1 MFEDVYKKINE
12 IDTQRKKLN
21 EELFV
26 LIKQQI
32 CSTLDKY
39 PEFIGIRWIQY
50 IPSFNDGDPCTFTMD
65 DPGYIVKKDNESN
78 YSSFDTVIEIG
89 KEEYSVVTKWEF
101 NCEWDNETNKRIYTN
116 TIDEDK
122 VKLLSVIYSALQ
134 TVEEECQK
142 QFGDNAEVIILR
154 DRVIVNDYDC
164 GY

>member
-1 MFEDVYKKINE
+1 
-12 IDTQRKKLN
+12 
-21 EELFV
+21 
-26 LIKQQI
+26 
-32 CSTLDKY
+32 
-39 PEFIGIRWIQY
+39 
-50 IPSFNDGDPCTFTMD
+50 MD